1 VIKALFFLILIAA
14 FASMCTGCDAP
25 TPLIQY
31 GNEVDQAGN
40 RYPVACHDVSDV
52 RVDVVL
58 LSREAMQARL
68 PEELASIP
76 AIVLKGQWIEPD
88 DNSKSDG
95 TIYIDKSLVGDDFY
109 DAIKHEKCHGKMYHL
124 TGSPRWHT

>member
-1 VIKALFFLILIAA
+1 VIKALFFLMLIAA

-58 LSREAMQARL
+58 LSREAMQFRE
-68 PEELASIP
+68 PSMP
-76 AIVLKGQWIEPD
+76 RGFVLKGQWITPD
-88 DNSKSDG
+88 DSTKSDG
-95 TIYIDKSLVGDDFY
+95 TIYIDKSLTSDQFY
-109 DAIKHEKCHGKMYHL
+109 DAVHHEKCHAKMFKM
-124 TGSPRWHT
+124 TGDPTWHT